1 MVIKLLL
8 FASARDT
15 AGVESMELEY
25 TPETTIR
32 ALLAN
37 AVAQYPTFAEVV
49 AAIEAKQY
57 MLSVNLEYENNL
69 DNIVNDGDEIGVIPP
84 VSGG

>member
-1 MVIKLLL
+1 
-8 FASARDT
+8 
-15 AGVESMELEY
+15 
-25 TPETTIR
+25 
-32 ALLAN
+32 
-37 AVAQYPTFAEVV
+37 
-49 AAIEAKQY
+49 